1 MNRLI
6 FITFLLSSC
15 NSISTPGFEKEKKEI
30 LQLEAKQREY
40 HFTKNAR
47 AFTDM
52 FSGDFLSINKGAI
65 NKPSRKN
72 SYEMFDEYFKSAQFV
87 KWDDNRAPVIRFSND
102 GSLAYVAVDKVVIV
116 KMLNGTGKGIMDT
129 TNFAWLTV
137 YKKYKN
143 EWKIDCVT
151 STNK

>member
-1 MNRLI
+1 MNKLI

-15 NSISTPGFEKEKKEI
+15 NGISRTGFEKEKNEI

-40 HFTKNAR
+40 HFTKNAK

-52 FSGDFLSINKGAI
+52 FSEDFLSINKGAI
-65 NKPSRKN
+65 NKPSRRT
-72 SYEMFDEYFKSAQFV
+72 SYEMFDEYFKSAEFV
-87 KWDDNRAPVIRFSND
+87 KWDDNKAPVIRFSND
-102 GSLAYVAVDKVVIV
+102 GSVAYVEMDKVVIV
-116 KMLNGTGKGIMDT
+116 KMLNGTRKGIMDT

-143 EWKIDCVT
+143 KWKIDCVT